1 MANATWHV
9 NGADI
14 TQSTTLAR
22 GGTGIK
28 DVYVVPYT
36 IDSGPAA
43 GHEGTVTIDATAYN
57 PENVKAA
64 INAQVNATHDIAT
77 LAG

>member
-9 NGADI
+9 NGSDI
-14 TQSTTLAR
+14 VQQTTLAK

-57 PENVKAA
+57 PATVKAA
-64 INAQVNATHDIAT
+64 IEAQVNAVHDVASLT
-77 LAG
+77 G

>member
-1 MANATWHV
+1 MDNPTWHV
-9 NGADI
+9 VGDSI

-43 GHEGTVTIDATAYN
+43 GHGGSVTIDAANFNQAT
-57 PENVKAA
+57 VKEA
-64 INAQVNATHDIAT
+64 IDAQVNAVHGIAGLT
-77 LAG
+77 S